1 MLPYDRNLKQR
12 SREFRKNM
20 TEGELVLW
28 SKIRLEQLKGY
39 RFNRQKIVG
48 GYIVDFYCAKAKL
61 TIEVDGSQH
70 YSSDM
75 INSDKDRDDY
85 LVGLGLRVLR
95 FTNVEVLKN
104 IDGVI
109 ESILEQ
115 MET

>member
-61 TIEVDGSQH
+61 AIEVDGSQH
-70 YSSDM
+70 YCSDM
-75 INSDKDRDDY
+75 INTDKTRDDY
-85 LVGLGLRVLR
+85 LVSLGLRVLR
-95 FTNVEVLKN
+95 FTNMEVLKN

-109 ESILEQ
+109 ERILEK